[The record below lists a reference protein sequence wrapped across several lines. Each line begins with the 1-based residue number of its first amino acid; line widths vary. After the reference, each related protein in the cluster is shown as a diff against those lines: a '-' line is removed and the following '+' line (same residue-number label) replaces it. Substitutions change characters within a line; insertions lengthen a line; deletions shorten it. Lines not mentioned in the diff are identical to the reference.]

1 MRTTSSAVQA
11 EISAAAN
18 TPVHL
23 VEVTLGATVYRITDA
38 YIALTWGGNEYSQA
52 GHFLGFSDIEESATL
67 QVSKL
72 TVSLSAIDKTF
83 VSLLLSQDYLDRP
96 IKIYKGFLDAAG
108 ALIVDP
114 LLVFEGRIDS
124 PIIQEDPDAGTATI
138 AVSASNSWGDF
149 LRRIGRFTNHE
160 GQQVHFP
167 GDLGLQFASEIVKD
181 VVWGKTG

>member
-1 MRTTSSAVQA
+1 MRTTSTAIATQ
-11 EISAAAN
+11 IAAAKN

-23 VEVTLGATVYRITDA
+23 VEITLGSTVYRMSDA
-38 YIALTWGGNEYSQA
+38 YMPLSWGGNEYSQA

-83 VSLLLSQDYLDRP
+83 VFLLLDQDYLDRP

-108 ALIVDP
+108 ALVVDP

-124 PIIQEDPDAGTATI
+124 PMIQEDPDAGTATI
-138 AVSASNSWGDF
+138 AITASNSWGDF

-167 GDLGLQFASEIVKD
+167 GDLGLQFASEIAKD

>member
-1 MRTTSSAVQA
+1 MRTTSSAVQT

-23 VEVTLGATVYRITDA
+23 VEVTLGATVYRMTDA
-38 YIALTWGGNEYSQA
+38 YIPLTWGGNEYSQA
-52 GHFLGFSDIEESATL
+52 GHFLGFSDIEESATV

-72 TVSLSAIDKTF
+72 TVSLSAIDTTY
-83 VSLLLSQDYLDRP
+83 VALLLSQDYLDRP

-124 PIIQEDPDAGTATI
+124 PMIQEDPDAGTAAI
-138 AVSASNSWGDF
+138 AVSASNSWVDF
-149 LRRIGRFTNHE
+149 ERRIGRFTNHE
-160 GQQVHFP
+160 GQQVYFP
-167 GDLGLQFASEIVKD
+167 GDMGLEFASEIVKD
-181 VVWGKTG
+181 VVWGKAG